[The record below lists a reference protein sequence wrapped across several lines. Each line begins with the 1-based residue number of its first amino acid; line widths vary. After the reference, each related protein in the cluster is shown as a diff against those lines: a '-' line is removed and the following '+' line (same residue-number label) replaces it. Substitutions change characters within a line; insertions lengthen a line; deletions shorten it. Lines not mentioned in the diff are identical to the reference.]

1 VKHLPPEDFFI
12 GLTDKAS
19 KTRSPVS
26 ATFELTYGCNLR
38 CVHCYN
44 PTHRALPH
52 ELSTEEIRSIL
63 DQVADL
69 GVMTLTFTG
78 GELFVRPDVFD
89 IFRHA
94 KGLGFVLQLMSNATR
109 ITPAV
114 AASLQ
119 ELGFDEILLS
129 IYGATKAV
137 YERVTHVPGSYEPF
151 IRGLDSLAALSLSVV
166 VRMPVMSD
174 NVEEVRQARMLI
186 QGYGF
191 KFQYCSSI
199 DPRSDGDLSPLQHRL
214 SPEAK
219 VRLDDTMMG
228 PMTANAEDKDRTQET
243 CGATEDFI
251 SCRCGRSSFAIT
263 PYGEM
268 NLCVAFPMPKYDLR
282 KGTVKDG
289 WEVLKQ
295 TVDRAQPNANDE
307 CPTCDVR
314 SRCRQGRADAWLET
328 GDMSVCLPH
337 FKELAVLEQRLADC
351 LHESLT
357 PRPAARSAD

>member
-1 VKHLPPEDFFI
+1 MKQLPSEDFFA
-12 GLTDKAS
+12 GLADKAY
-19 KTRSPVS
+19 KTRSPESVI
-26 ATFELTYGCNLR
+26 FELTYGCNLR

-63 DQVADL
+63 DQIADL
-69 GVMTLTFTG
+69 GVVNLVFSG

-94 KGLGFVLQLMSNATR
+94 KGLGFVLHLLSNATR

-114 AASLQ
+114 AARLQ
-119 ELGFDEILLS
+119 ELGFGNINLS
-129 IYGATKAV
+129 IYGATKAA
-137 YERVTHVPGSYEPF
+137 YERVTQVPGSYEPF
-151 IRGLDSLAALSLSVV
+151 IRGLDSLAATSLTVI
-166 VRMPVMSD
+166 VRMPVMTG
-174 NVEEVRQARMLI
+174 NVEEVRQAKTLI
-186 QGYGF
+186 EGYGF
-191 KFQYCSSI
+191 HFQYCTSI

-214 SPEAK
+214 SPDAQ
-219 VRLDDTMMG
+219 VRLDDAMLGPPGAPTAVTMA
-228 PMTANAEDKDRTQET
+228 TNT

-251 SCRCGRSSFAIT
+251 SCACGRSKFAIT

-268 NLCVAFPMPKYDLR
+268 NLCVAFPMPKYELR

-295 TVDRAQPNANDE
+295 TVDHAQPNERDE
-307 CPTCDVR
+307 CPTCAVR

-337 FKELAVLEQRLADC
+337 FKELAVLEQRLSDR
-351 LHESLT
+351 LYESLT
-357 PRPAARSAD
+357 PRHAAQSAD

>member
-1 VKHLPPEDFFI
+1 MKHRSADDFFEALS
-12 GLTDKAS
+12 GKAYQ
-19 KTRSPVS
+19 TRSPES

-52 ELSTEEIRSIL
+52 ELTTEEICAIL

-69 GVMTLTFTG
+69 GVLRLTFTG

-94 KGLGFVLQLMSNATR
+94 KGLGFRLCLISNATR
-109 ITPAV
+109 ITPSIATR
-114 AASLQ
+114 LQ
-119 ELGFDEILLS
+119 ELELAAINLS

-137 YERVTHVPGSYEPF
+137 YERVTQVPGSYEPF
-151 IRGLDSLAALSLSVV
+151 IRGLESLAATSLLVY
-166 VRMPVMSD
+166 VRMPVMTD
-174 NVEEVRQARMLI
+174 NVEEVTQARTLI

-191 KFQYCSSI
+191 TFRYCASI

-214 SPEAK
+214 SPDAK
-219 VRLDDTMMG
+219 IRLDDTMFG
-228 PMTANAEDKDRTQET
+228 PITANDAYQDKNKDQSADA
-243 CGATEDFI
+243 CGAPDDFI
-251 SCRCGRSSFAIT
+251 SCACGRSSFAIT

-282 KGTVKDG
+282 TGTVKDG

-295 TVDRAQPNANDE
+295 TVDRAQPNERNE

-314 SRCRQGRADAWLET
+314 SRCRQGRADAWTET

-337 FKELAVLEQRLADC
+337 FKELAVLETRLYDRLYER
-351 LHESLT
+351 LH
-357 PRPAARSAD
+357 PRPVA

>member
-1 VKHLPPEDFFI
+1 MKQLPPEDFFA
-12 GLTDKAS
+12 GLADKAY
-19 KTRSPVS
+19 KTRSPQSV
-26 ATFELTYGCNLR
+26 TFELTYGCNLR

-44 PTHRALPH
+44 PTHRALPR
-52 ELSTEEIRSIL
+52 ELSTEEIRAIL

-69 GVMTLTFTG
+69 EVLNLSFSG

-94 KGLGFVLQLMSNATR
+94 KGLGFVLSLLSNATR
-109 ITPAV
+109 ITPTV
-114 AASLQ
+114 AALLQ
-119 ELGFDEILLS
+119 ELGFGNINLS
-129 IYGATKAV
+129 IYGATKTV
-137 YERVTHVPGSYEPF
+137 YERVTQVPGSYEPF
-151 IRGLDSLAALSLSVV
+151 IRGLESLAATSLPVV
-166 VRMPVMSD
+166 VRMPVMSG
-174 NVEEVRQARMLI
+174 NVDEAPQARTLI
-186 QGYGF
+186 EGYGF

-219 VRLDDTMMG
+219 VRLDEAMLGLRDV
-228 PMTANAEDKDRTQET
+228 KDMEA

-251 SCRCGRSSFAIT
+251 SCACGRSSFAIT

-268 NLCVAFPMPKYDLR
+268 NLCVAFPTPKYDLR
-282 KGTVKDG
+282 TGTVKAG

-295 TVDRAQPNANDE
+295 TVDRAQPNERDE
-307 CPTCDVR
+307 CPTCDVQ

-337 FKELAVLEQRLADC
+337 FKELAVLEQRLSDR

-357 PRPAARSAD
+357 PRHAARSAD